1 MTWWL
6 PPEQCYLGKLPSWGY
21 LRQQSFLSTSLSLC
35 LPLSL
40 SLPPLPWSPE
50 LCKPTAWET
59 LPPGYPRHLKLTISK
74 TTYILPSSESATLLS
89 PLIHE
94 QESPTIHLLPTLET
108 QSPWLLFL
116 HHSASHQFCLYDDKT
131 ASWNQQFLSVPLLTT
146 ATMTNPFLSISL
158 TTLTWTSPVHFIL
171 LLTTFPCCLT
181 TPRIKTNFWTRLTE
195 SFQFSGCC
203 LPDFPS
209 SGSPYKIPK
218 TGQLKQQT
226 SSRSQLKRLES
237 PKSSIR

>member
-1 MTWWL
+1 ML
-6 PPEQCYLGKLPSWGY
+6 PWKVTFLRLFTPAVPS
-21 LRQQSFLSTSLSLC
+21 S

-40 SLPPLPWSPE
+40 SASLFLSP
-50 LCKPTAWET
+50 
-59 LPPGYPRHLKLTISK
+59 S
-74 TTYILPSSESATLLS
+74 LLS
-89 PLIHE
+89 PGLQSCVSQLLGKHFHLDTPDTWNSPFPKLHTSFRLLKVLLSWVPPVHE

-226 SSRSQLKRLES
+226 SSLSQLKRLES

>member
-21 LRQQSFLSTSLSLC
+21 LPQQSLPLC

-74 TTYILPSSESATLLS
+74 TTYIFPSSESATLLS

-158 TTLTWTSPVHFIL
+158 TTLTWTSPVPFHSASDHISMLPHNPQNKNQFLNKTDRVLPVFWL
-171 LLTTFPCCLT
+171 LSPWLPQL
-181 TPRIKTNFWTRLTE
+181 RLP
-195 SFQFSGCC
+195 
-203 LPDFPS
+203 L
-209 SGSPYKIPK
+209 
-218 TGQLKQQT
+218 
-226 SSRSQLKRLES
+226 
-237 PKSSIR
+237 